1 MLPAASVLVGVDDEV
16 GVWGYPLVVVMRP
29 NPLCDEHPVVAQ
41 APFLLHETPDPASAY
56 AWTEVWLR
64 HEAAGIITTCP
75 ICSGED
81 APHPEYRDH
90 LSYRFVRIAHWSF
103 LYSVQLNYAF
113 QMGGGTF
120 MGLMGRIKDISDQF
134 YYERDKEAFLA
145 AKAG

>member
-41 APFLLHETPDPASAY
+41 VPFLLHETPDPASAY
-56 AWTEVWLR
+56 ARTEIWL
-64 HEAAGIITTCP
+64 EFQAIGIITTCP
-75 ICSGED
+75 VCPDERESFTD
-81 APHPEYRDH
+81 F
-90 LSYRFVRIAHWSF
+90 SHWSF
-103 LYSVQLNYAF
+103 LYSVQLNRAF
-113 QMGGGTF
+113 ESSGGTLV
-120 MGLMGRIKDISDQF
+120 GLIGRIKDISDQF